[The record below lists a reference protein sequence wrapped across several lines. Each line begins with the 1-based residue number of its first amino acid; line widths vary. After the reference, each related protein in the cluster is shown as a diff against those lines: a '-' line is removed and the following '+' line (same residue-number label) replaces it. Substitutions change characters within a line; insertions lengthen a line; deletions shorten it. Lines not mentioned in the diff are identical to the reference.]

1 MSLEY
6 TLDFKADYKNTIM
19 QYLCD
24 NKVDLSD
31 VDENNF
37 NQLSLK
43 FHNFQ
48 KDTLANDMD
57 DDTSTN
63 ASYSSNMMI
72 KWLGYLEDEVKSSV
86 ESIVDMAN
94 KENVKIKKFP
104 LHFKLQLNIEGKSYQ
119 VVEINNNFNINI

>member
-19 QYLCD
+19 QYLYE

-31 VDENNF
+31 IDENDF

-48 KDTLANDMD
+48 KDSPTNNMD

-63 ASYSSNMMI
+63 VSYSSNMMI
-72 KWLGYLEDEVKSSV
+72 KWLGYLEDEVRSSV

-94 KENVKIKKFP
+94 KENVKINKFP
-104 LHFKLQLNIEGKSYQ
+104 LHFELQLNIEGKSYQ